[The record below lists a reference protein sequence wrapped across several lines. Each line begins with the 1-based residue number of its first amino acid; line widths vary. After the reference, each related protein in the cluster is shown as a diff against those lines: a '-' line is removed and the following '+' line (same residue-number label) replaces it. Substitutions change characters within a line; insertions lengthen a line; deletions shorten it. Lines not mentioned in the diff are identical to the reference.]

1 MPSKRL
7 KYSDYFDKITDGDSF
22 AIIAPNPDA
31 SETEKNASICYSIMQ
46 AHWVFRHLSEQC
58 DLPGFVFADME
69 KYEGRAGSFHYT
81 DKTIL
86 GVKPDTNDKLFII
99 HNNLFEYIK
108 MGWLPAK
115 IKDWMPLA
123 EQLMNA
129 DKDNIFS
136 E

>member
-1 MPSKRL
+1 MELWDFWGSL
-7 KYSDYFDKITDGDSF
+7 K
-22 AIIAPNPDA
+22 AQNA

-46 AHWVFRHLSEQC
+46 AHWVFRHLSEQF
-58 DLPGFVFADME
+58 DLPGFLFADME
-69 KYEGRAGSFHYT
+69 KYEGREYAFNYK

-86 GVKPDTNDKLFII
+86 GVKPDANDKMFGI
-99 HNNLFEYIK
+99 HSNLFDYIE

-129 DKDNIFS
+129 DKDNVFS

>member
-1 MPSKRL
+1 MGSL
-7 KYSDYFDKITDGDSF
+7 K
-22 AIIAPNPDA
+22 AQNA

-46 AHWVFRHLSEQC
+46 AHWVFRLLSEQC
-58 DLPGFVFADME
+58 DLPDFLFADME
-69 KYEGRAGSFHYT
+69 KHEGGADSFNYK

-86 GVKPDTNDKLFII
+86 GVRPVTNDKLFKI
-99 HNNLFEYIK
+99 HSNLFDYIE

-115 IKDWMPLA
+115 IMDWTLLA

-129 DKDNIFS
+129 DKDNVFS

>member
-1 MPSKRL
+1 MISKRL
-7 KYSDYFDKITDGDSF
+7 KYSDYFDKITKGDSF
-22 AIIAPNPDA
+22 ATIAPNPDA
-31 SETEKNASICYSIMQ
+31 SVIEKNASICYSIMQ

-58 DLPGFVFADME
+58 ALPGFLFADME
-69 KYEGRAGSFHYT
+69 NHNGREYSFNYT
-81 DKTIL
+81 DKTII
-86 GVKPDTNDKLFII
+86 GVKPDTNDKLFSI
-99 HNNLFEYIK
+99 HSNLFEYIQ

-115 IKDWMPLA
+115 IKDWMPIA